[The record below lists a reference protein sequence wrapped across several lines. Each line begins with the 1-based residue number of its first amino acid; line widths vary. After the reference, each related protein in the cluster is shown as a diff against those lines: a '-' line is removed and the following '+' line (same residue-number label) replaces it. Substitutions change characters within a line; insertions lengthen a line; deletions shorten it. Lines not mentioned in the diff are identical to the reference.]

1 MLDLAQFQARF
12 AAAIVNEET
21 ADPLALQPGFAVY
34 RNTSIKAAIDA
45 LLANYPTV
53 TALLGEAA
61 FGAVASIFAHERR
74 PASPV
79 LSDYGAQFP
88 DFLAA
93 SPLGEELPYLAD
105 VARIDRL
112 WTESFLA
119 ADAVSLSPETVIDM
133 AGAPADG
140 IALHPTS
147 RHAWLD
153 TPAATIWLAHQQTSF
168 DEMEPEWQSE
178 GVHVSR
184 VEGLVSVDRVT
195 PGEVM
200 LLDALAAGSPFRDAA
215 DAMMRVSSAHDLR
228 TAVARLRRRGAL
240 ILTNHPG
247 HIR

>member
-1 MLDLAQFQARF
+1 MLNLAEFQARF
-12 AAAIVNEET
+12 ADAIVSEKT

-45 LLANYPTV
+45 LLANYPTIA
-53 TALLGEAA
+53 TLLGEEA
-61 FGAVASIFAHERR
+61 FGAVASIFAHESR

-79 LSDYGAQFP
+79 LNDYGAQFA

-119 ADAVSLSPETVIDM
+119 ADAVSLSPDTLIDT
-133 AGAPADG
+133 AGELAG
-140 IALHPTS
+140 CIALHPTS

-153 TPAATIWLAHQQTSF
+153 SPAATIWLAHQQTPF
-168 DEMEPEWQSE
+168 DELEPEWQGE

-195 PGEVM
+195 PGEMM
-200 LLDALAAGSPFRDAA
+200 LLDALAAGAPFRDAA
-215 DAMMRVSSAHDLR
+215 EAMLRLSSAHDLR
-228 TAVARLRRRGAL
+228 MAFDRLLRREAL
-240 ILTNHPG
+240 VLTNHPG
-247 HIR
+247 EIR